1 VLVLLGSWNLA
12 SNVAAP
18 FLTIYLIQQLGYGLT
33 TVTGLWVLS
42 QLSNVLTIYL
52 WGRLSDRLS
61 NKAVLSVALPAY
73 FACLLSLVFIDSAA
87 GPNVKLAGLALMH
100 VVMGMA
106 AGGIGLAAGNLGLKF
121 APQDQ
126 ATSYLAMTGLVSAV
140 VGGMAPILAGAIAQ
154 WVAQSELSMLVRWTS
169 PSRHTEVSLLSFA
182 HWEFLFALSAILGLY
197 VMHALS
203 RIDEGDQV
211 SEHRVMQEFAIE
223 ALRTVN
229 HLSSVGGVLGGL
241 FPFQRLAERRRR
253 PRA

>member
-1 VLVLLGSWNLA
+1 LG
-12 SNVAAP
+12 
-18 FLTIYLIQQLGYGLT
+18 FGLT
-33 TVTGLWVLS
+33 AVTALWALS
-42 QLSNVLTIYL
+42 QVANVLTIYA

-73 FACLLSLVFIDSAA
+73 FACLLSLVFIDATTTATTQLAA
-87 GPNVKLAGLALMH
+87 LALIH
-100 VVMGMA
+100 VVMGAA

-121 APQDQ
+121 APQGQ

-140 VGGMAPILAGAIAQ
+140 VGGAAPILAGLLAQ
-154 WVAQSELSMLVRWTS
+154 SVAQSELSMIVRWASATH
-169 PSRHTEVSLLSFA
+169 RFEVPILSFA
-182 HWEFLFALSAILGLY
+182 HWEFLFAISAALGLY

-211 SEHRVMQEFAIE
+211 SEHRVIQEFAIE

-253 PRA
+253 ARAGDDVSLDPSAPRSSD